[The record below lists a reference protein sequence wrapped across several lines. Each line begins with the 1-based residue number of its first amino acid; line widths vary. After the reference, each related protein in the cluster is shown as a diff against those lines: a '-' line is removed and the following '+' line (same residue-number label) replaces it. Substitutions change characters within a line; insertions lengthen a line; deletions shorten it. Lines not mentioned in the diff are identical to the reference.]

1 MCCVAFQRD
10 MADALGAALEALNLD
25 GPPFSCALCGVHAL
39 SSLQQLEEHRA
50 GKRHRRRLAG
60 GGGGK
65 RTRCNL
71 CNVAYA
77 TRAELRE
84 HFETEEHE
92 AKMREFAARAE
103 EALQDLEKLNT
114 WLVRLGRQA
123 EETAAKARASLKRV
137 NVNIYDLVN
146 DRLEPVFATV
156 AELRNY
162 TKKNNKIFPLQSAKA
177 DGLLR
182 LFLRPLFA

>member
-1 MCCVAFQRD
+1 MKKF
-10 MADALGAALEALNLD
+10 
-25 GPPFSCALCGVHAL
+25 
-39 SSLQQLEEHRA
+39 
-50 GKRHRRRLAG
+50 
-60 GGGGK
+60 
-65 RTRCNL
+65 
-71 CNVAYA
+71 
-77 TRAELRE
+77 AE
-84 HFETEEHE
+84 
-92 AKMREFAARAE
+92 KAE
-103 EALQDLEKLNT
+103 RALQDLDKLNT

>member
-1 MCCVAFQRD
+1 
-10 MADALGAALEALNLD
+10 MADALGAVLEALNLD
-25 GPPFSCALCGVHAL
+25 GPPFSCALCGVHAIH
-39 SSLQQLEEHRA
+39 SLQQLEEHRA

-71 CNVAYA
+71 CNVTCA

-84 HFETEEHE
+84 HFETEEHA
-92 AKMREFAARAE
+92 AKMQEFAARAE
-103 EALQDLEKLNT
+103 EALQDLDKLNT
-114 WLVRLGRQA
+114 WLFRLGRQA